1 MMLTVPLSMHQK
13 DILIGLSLI
22 HQFLKM
28 KKKKSPRRGIEP
40 RSPAWQAGILTTILT
55 RMIYYNVR
63 NSESV
68 SAMHTCLRRTSVWTT
83 SIRKLDSTLHKI
95 AGENSRKTLEFFFF
109 SFFALYHFWM
119 GWNRGFT
126 ACENTTVIILFVEPT
141 SSRCKPTRAWIM
153 SLNTKSEQH
162 ER

>member
-22 HQFLKM
+22 HQFLKI
-28 KKKKSPRRGIEP
+28 KKKISPSGNWTPVSRVTGGDTHHYTNEDD
-40 RSPAWQAGILTTILT
+40 ILKCVQQQICF
-55 RMIYYNVR
+55 
-63 NSESV
+63 S
-68 SAMHTCLRRTSVWTT
+68 SAHTCLRRTSVWTT
-83 SIRKLDSTLHKI
+83 SIRKLDSTLHK
-95 AGENSRKTLEFFFF
+95 TLGKLWIFF